1 VCGGASAAQE
11 IIEAM
16 ATAMAADIVVTER
29 SVAALAAI
37 ALDAALA
44 LPADESG
51 LPPVTTRDQWERVEP
66 DLTKWS
72 QFHFLFRF
80 VGKDK
85 T

>member
-1 VCGGASAAQE
+1 VSVRDE

-44 LPADESG
+44 LPADSSG
-51 LPPVTTRDQWERVEP
+51 LPPLTTRDQWELIVYHAAGAHL
-66 DLTKWS
+66 D
-72 QFHFLFRF
+72 LFRF